1 MSYVVVENVSRHVS
15 YQLNPSEKTTIYG
28 VYDKIHYALKGLSD
42 AVEIFKMY
50 NFTEETDMYYQTIN
64 TVVNNSDEVVMMGV
78 RVYKDNGET
87 NAIMAT
93 FKIIKE

>member
-1 MSYVVVENVSRHVS
+1 MSYVVVKNVSRHVS
-15 YQLNPSEKTTIYG
+15 YQLNPSEKTTFYG
-28 VYDKIHYALKGLSD
+28 VYDKIHYALKALRD
-42 AVEIFKMY
+42 AVEIFKTC

-64 TVVNNSDEVVMMGV
+64 TIVNNSDEVVMMGV

-93 FKIIKE
+93 FKIIKW